1 MEAEDK
7 LDDVLRHV
15 PKQIG
20 TEAHQESE
28 AVVTV
33 RRIRLVVIIISN
45 GGPGDILLATF
56 ALLVVVRLV
65 S

>member
-1 MEAEDK
+1 M
-7 LDDVLRHV
+7 DDVLRHV
-15 PKQIG
+15 LKQIG

-45 GGPGDILLATF
+45 GGPGDVFLASF
-56 ALLVVVRLV
+56 ALFVAVVVVRLV
-65 S
+65 P

>member
-15 PKQIG
+15 PKQVG

-33 RRIRLVVIIISN
+33 RRIRLVVISN
-45 GGPGDILLATF
+45 GSPGDIFLASF
-56 ALLVVVRLV
+56 ALFVVVVRLV